1 MKHLKKLIAIA
12 ILLLTMF
19 SCGKDDDTITETQD
33 CELVF
38 ISNGLSA
45 SDCGLYQYVSDSGV
59 TIKINA
65 HGVITYTDTSTFP
78 NIFTIQFWGTDG
90 TDKGYA
96 YAGLENLNGKH
107 IKDRFGINRTILHPN
122 GLKITLISTG
132 TFPYIAGEDYFT
144 GATIYDGAI
153 VHHIDLVTNH
163 IEYSGNNQYV
173 ADNVDANEADGETST
188 YEVVGTMLYYY
199 NIYTEN
205 ELGNKIIE
213 RVDLGSLNSLDPNQ
227 VNDLFDDPRL
237 NHT

>member
-1 MKHLKKLIAIA
+1 MHRSR
-12 ILLLTMF
+12 T
-19 SCGKDDDTITETQD
+19 
-33 CELVF
+33 
-38 ISNGLSA
+38 
-45 SDCGLYQYVSDSGV
+45 
-59 TIKINA
+59 
-65 HGVITYTDTSTFP
+65 HGSLRRSPPRST
-78 NIFTIQFWGTDG
+78 G
-90 TDKGYA
+90 
-96 YAGLENLNGKH
+96 
-107 IKDRFGINRTILHPN
+107 NRRRRPN

-153 VHHIDLVTNH
+153 VHHINLVTKI

-173 ADNVDANEADGETST
+173 ADNIDANEADGETST